1 MTQRTEAQPIGLR
14 AALRSGRIL
23 TSALQILPDPG
34 ISTILG
40 WSGCDYVL
48 LDWEHG
54 PYTLDSLRHCLDA
67 VATTPAAAVV
77 RVADGNP
84 ALIKQVLEL
93 GVGGILIPAIG
104 TADQAR
110 AAVAACRYP
119 PEGIRGTG
127 TGRAERYGL
136 STASYRRVANSDTA
150 VLIMVETREGVDNAD
165 DIANTPGIDGIF
177 LGPHDLA
184 ADLGIE
190 DSDDALNDY
199 VQRVVTAATSH
210 SVPVGTNA
218 APAEVP
224 GLVATGMSL
233 FLCYTDF
240 AGLISSSTGAF
251 AAVADQINEEASK

>member
-1 MTQRTEAQPIGLR
+1 MTQSTEAQPIGLR
-14 AALRSGRIL
+14 AALQSGRIL
-23 TSALQILPDPG
+23 TCALQSIPDPG

-67 VATTPAAAVV
+67 LATTPAASAV
-77 RVADGNP
+77 RVADGNS

-104 TADQAR
+104 SAEQAQ

-127 TGRAERYGL
+127 TGRAGRYGL
-136 STASYRRVANSDTA
+136 STASYRRSANSDTA
-150 VLIMVETREGVDNAD
+150 VMIMVETREGVENAD
-165 DIANTPGIDGIF
+165 AIATTPGLDGIF

-190 DSDDALNDY
+190 GSDDVLNDH
-199 VQRVVTAATSH
+199 VRSVVAAAARH
-210 SVPVGTNA
+210 GVPVGTSA
-218 APAEVP
+218 APAELP
-224 GLVATGMSL
+224 GLIAQGMGI

-240 AGLISSSTGAF
+240 AGLISSSDGAF
-251 AAVADQINEEASK
+251 AAATMQITGKPSK